1 MMILPRR
8 PLLLLTLL
16 AVALTAACSSQDEA
30 ASEQTFAVEKP
41 YTANDLGVTLRL
53 SATEITASD
62 RVVLQLQATAPE
74 GDPVT
79 FPEFADSKLGEFQ
92 IVASRRSSPR
102 LVDQGR
108 VQLTQTY
115 ELEPFLPGDYAI
127 PAIEIKHAAD
137 ALSTEEIAVK
147 VTSVLPADVPD
158 PDIKEIAP
166 PFDLAG
172 MPPWVYGL
180 IAAGVLALAAAA
192 YYFWRR
198 RKKEAEAAIPIIP
211 PHELAFEELAKL
223 LAEDLIA
230 KGEIK
235 LFYLRLSN
243 ILRRY
248 IEGRFGLHAPESTTE
263 EFLEDLR
270 AGSDFS
276 SEQKSLLR
284 RFLQHCDL
292 VKFAKHQPTQD
303 EVDLAV
309 GSCRT
314 FIEETKPLA
323 ESPLTTLKS

>member
-1 MMILPRR
+1 MMIRSRR
-8 PLLLLTLL
+8 RLLLALL
-16 AVALTAACSSQDEA
+16 AVALTAGCSSQDDTA
-30 ASEQTFAVEKP
+30 AQQTFAVEKP
-41 YTANDLGVTLRL
+41 YAANDLEVKLRL
-53 SATEITASD
+53 SNTEITASD
-62 RVVLQLQATAPE
+62 RIVLQLEATAPE
-74 GDPVT
+74 GQPVI
-79 FPEFADSKLGEFQ
+79 FPEFKENKLGEFQ
-92 IVASRRSSPR
+92 IAASRRSTPR

-147 VTSVLPADVPD
+147 VSSVLPADVPD

-166 PFDLAG
+166 PLDLG
-172 MPPWVYGL
+172 GTPPWVYAL
-180 IAAGVLALAAAA
+180 VAVGVLALAAAA

-198 RKKEAEAAIPIIP
+198 RRREVEAAIPVIP
-211 PHELAFEELAKL
+211 PHELAFEDLDKL

-230 KGEIK
+230 KGQIK

-248 IEGRFGLHAPESTTE
+248 IEGRFGLHAPERTTE

-270 AGSDFS
+270 AGTDFS

-284 RFLQHCDL
+284 RFLLHCDL
-292 VKFAKHQPTQD
+292 VKFAKHQPTRD

-314 FIEETKPLA
+314 FIDETKPLP
-323 ESPLTTLKS
+323 ESPLTPPKS